1 MNHPAGSP
9 TRKRARVVL
18 GADVGG
24 TSTRVAVATADGELL
39 AVRTAGAGNPTSLG
53 FEEAAARLAAV
64 STRALA
70 DAGVEPAEVSAAML
84 GMAGWSALRGR
95 EEEFCRV
102 VLPSVPTV
110 RLGVD
115 IATAFSTAV
124 ADRVGVVSIAGTGA
138 GTMRVRDGVVTDRRD
153 GWGWLLG
160 DRGSGTW
167 LGTAALRATLT
178 ALEAGSPGPLAT
190 AVLAELGTTDLV
202 GTIAVAYRHPP
213 AQLSG
218 LAPLVSRY
226 AGTDPAAA
234 TIADRAAG
242 EIVATIVSLGPDAD
256 EAIVLGG
263 SVLTQDGPVSAGVR
277 RRLAEG
283 GYRTALLAGDGPAG
297 SGVIG
302 AVWIALGG
310 LVDNPASVHRRLL
323 DQALSDA

>member
-1 MNHPAGSP
+1 MNHPEGP
-9 TRKRARVVL
+9 PNRRRARIVL

-39 AVRTAGAGNPTSLG
+39 TVTTGGGGNPTSLG
-53 FEEAAARLAAV
+53 FDQAATRLAAV
-64 STRALA
+64 SSQALA
-70 DAGVEPAEVSAAML
+70 EAGVEPTEISAAML
-84 GMAGWSALRGR
+84 GMAGWSALRDR
-95 EEEFCRV
+95 EEDFCRA
-102 VLPSVPTV
+102 VLPSVPSV

-124 ADRVGVVSIAGTGA
+124 ADRSGVVSIAGTGA
-138 GTMRVRDGVVTDRRD
+138 GTMRVRDGVASDRRD

-178 ALEAGSPGPLAT
+178 ELEVGSPGGLAT

-202 GTIAVAYRHPP
+202 ETIAVAYRHPP
-213 AQLSG
+213 TRLSA
-218 LAPLVSRY
+218 LAPLVSRF
-226 AGTDPAAA
+226 ADTDPMAMAIAEQAA
-234 TIADRAAG
+234 D
-242 EIVATIVSLGPDAD
+242 EIVATIISLDPDAD

-277 RRLAEG
+277 RRLADG
-283 GYRTALLAGDGPAG
+283 GYRAVSLASDGPTG

-310 LVDNPASVHRRLL
+310 LAVNPAEVHRRLL
-323 DQALSDA
+323 DQALSGT